1 LKTKALRILIVVI
14 ILSTLLSTA
23 THASQTSSAYI
34 AITNAYI
41 TRSGDDVNV
50 YFYIVGRDIY
60 MDKIG
65 ATEIRIFEQ
74 NGTTWSRVKTFDSND
89 SQYTS
94 AMIDTNSGVLSS
106 HVTYT
111 EGSASKNY
119 YAIVYFYAEK
129 DGGSDTYNHDTP
141 VSYGT
146 TP

>member
-1 LKTKALRILIVVI
+1 MKTKALRILIVVI

-50 YFYIVGRDIY
+50 YFYIVGRDIH

-65 ATEIRIFEQ
+65 ATKIFLYEQ
-74 NGTTWSRVKTFDSND
+74 NGTTWSRVITFDSDD
-89 SQYTS
+89 SQYSS
-94 AMIDTNSGVLSS
+94 AMIATNTYTISS
-106 HVTYT
+106 HVTYS

-119 YAIVYFYAEK
+119 YAIVRFYAEK
-129 DGGSDTYNHDTP
+129 DGGSDTIPQDTP
-141 VSYGT
+141 VSYGS
-146 TP
+146 

>member
-1 LKTKALRILIVVI
+1 MNKKAFRVFFVAI
-14 ILSTLLSTA
+14 ILTLLFSTGSY
-23 THASQTSSAYI
+23 ASQTSSEYI

-50 YFYIVGRDIY
+50 YFYIVGCDIH

-65 ATEIRIFEQ
+65 ATKIFLYEQ
-74 NGTTWSRVKTFDSND
+74 NGTTWSRVITFDSDD

-94 AMIDTNSGVLSS
+94 AMLGTNTGIKSS

-119 YAIVYFYAEK
+119 YAIVRFYAEK
-129 DGGSDTYNHDTP
+129 DGGSDTIPQDTP
-141 VSYGT
+141 VSYGS
-146 TP
+146 

>member
-1 LKTKALRILIVVI
+1 LKKKGLRVFAVAI
-14 ILSTLLSTA
+14 ILTLLFSTVSY
-23 THASQTSSAYI
+23 ASQTSSEYI

-50 YFYIVGRDIY
+50 YFYIVGCNF

-65 ATEIRIFEQ
+65 ATEIRIIEQ

-94 AMIDTNSGVLSS
+94 AMIDTNSGVFSS

-129 DGGSDTYNHDTP
+129 DGDSDTIPQNTP
-141 VSYGT
+141 TSYGS
-146 TP
+146 

>member
-1 LKTKALRILIVVI
+1 MNKKAFRVFIAAI
-14 ILSTLLSTA
+14 ILTLLFSTVSY
-23 THASQTSSAYI
+23 ASQTSSEYI

-50 YFYIVGRDIY
+50 YFYIVGCDIH

-65 ATEIRIFEQ
+65 AAEIRIFEQ
-74 NGTTWSRVKTFDSND
+74 NGTSWNRVKTFDSND

-94 AMIDTNSGVLSS
+94 AMIGTNTGIKSS

-129 DGGSDTYNHDTP
+129 DGSSDTIPQNTP
-141 VSYGT
+141 TSYGS
-146 TP
+146 